1 MSLLLLSVVL
11 YGKMKQ
17 VVIINADIN
26 KGEITQS
33 LIDAYRKGAESVQAV
48 VKEIVISNLRF
59 NPNQQLPD
67 CIAEIEPDL
76 AEAVSKLTW
85 ASHVIIFCPVFK
97 QSINFKIK
105 GFFDRVFLPHRVF
118 VSNQNS
124 FNSNYLG
131 KSARIVSILDEEA
144 WKDWQTTQKATYL
157 SIKRFVLEKRNIKP
171 VHTSTIGHL
180 YSIENEYA
188 QKWLKKLFNF
198 GVQLL

>member
-1 MSLLLLSVVL
+1 MLLLSVVL

>member
-1 MSLLLLSVVL
+1 LLLLSVVL

-26 KGEITQS
+26 KGEITQA
-33 LIDAYRKGAESVQAV
+33 LIAAYRKGAESVQAV
-48 VKEIVISNLRF
+48 VKEIVITNLRF

-67 CIAEIEPDL
+67 RTAEIEPDL
-76 AEAVSKLTW
+76 ADAIQKIKW
-85 ASHVIIFCPVFK
+85 ASHVVIFCPVFK

-118 VSNQNS
+118 VSSKDNFDGNFS
-124 FNSNYLG
+124 G
-131 KSARIVSILDEEA
+131 RSARIVSILDEEA

-157 SIKRFVLEKRNIKP
+157 SIKRSVLEKRNIKP

-180 YSIENEYA
+180 YTTQNEYA

-198 GVQLL
+198 GAKLL